1 MEPHPCT
8 VQSCEIH
15 MELLCLLDPKEALIL
30 HLIIIIIIIFFFCDF
45 SNQ

>member
-1 MEPHPCT
+1 MEPHL
-8 VQSCEIH
+8 VLYNHVKYI

-30 HLIIIIIIIFFFCDF
+30 HLIFFIFCDF